1 MNDYKMTPGERR
13 ATWGL
18 GTVFSLR
25 MLGMFMVLPVL
36 TTYGMALQGASEALI
51 GIAIG
56 IYGLTQAVF
65 QIPFGLLS
73 DRIGRKPLIVGG
85 LAVFAAGSVIAA
97 LSDSIWG
104 IILGRALQGSGA
116 IAAAVMAL
124 LSDLTREQNR
134 TKAMA
139 FIGVSFGITFAIAMV
154 LGPIITH
161 KLGLHA
167 LFWMIAILATTG
179 IALTIWVVP
188 NSSTHV
194 LNRESGM
201 VKGSFSK
208 VLAEPRLLKLNFGIM
223 CLHILLMSTFVALPG
238 QMADAGL
245 PAAEHWKVY
254 LATML
259 IAFGSVVPFIIY
271 AEVKRKMKQVF
282 VFCVGLIVVAE
293 IVLWNAQTQFWQLVV
308 GVQLFFVAFN
318 LMEALLPSL
327 ISKES
332 PAGYKGTAMGVYSTS
347 QFLGV
352 AIGGSLGG
360 WIDGMFDGQGVFLA
374 GAMLAAVWLAVANT
388 MKEPPYVSSLRIEI
402 PANIAANEALKV
414 RLLETEGI
422 KEVLIAEE
430 EHSETRK
437 GSSYG
442 DQTGMFLKM
451 DEDGKIT
458 YVKANPEGIKEDI
471 TLPEETDEE
480 VTFDVEMETKDGAS
494 AEVGHYDTIEDA
506 VKTANMLQ
514 LTRSMMRSANSDVDV
529 SVYSKNVLRSTT
541 KPSIVKFKV
550 LDGGMTTPYKEVDTN
565 ISGYTS
571 AVYAVD
577 AAYLGTVDGK
587 VKFRMAG
594 VTGLVDAKYVTI
606 QEYTAKMNVSY
617 YYVTKNKLYHQIFTP
632 YYSSARWKCA
642 SVFERE
648 YKIFQL

>member
-1 MNDYKMTPGERR
+1 MNDYKMTSGERR

-139 FIGVSFGITFAIAMV
+139 FIGVSFGIAMV

-238 QMADAGL
+238 QMADAGF

-374 GAMLAAVWLAVANT
+374 GAMLAAVWLAVAST

-402 PANIAANEALKV
+402 PDNVMADEKLEKS
-414 RLLETEGI
+414 LLTTPGV
-422 KEVLIAEE
+422 KDVLLAKL
-430 EHSETRK
+430 EHSVYVK
-437 GSSYG
+437 IDS
-442 DQTGMFLKM
+442 
-451 DEDGKIT
+451 KIT
-458 YVKANPEGIKEDI
+458 NRFE
-471 TLPEETDEE
+471 
-480 VTFDVEMETKDGAS
+480 
-494 AEVGHYDTIEDA
+494 IER
-506 VKTANMLQ
+506 VIN
-514 LTRSMMRSANSDVDV
+514 
-529 SVYSKNVLRSTT
+529 
-541 KPSIVKFKV
+541 
-550 LDGGMTTPYKEVDTN
+550 E
-565 ISGYTS
+565 
-571 AVYAVD
+571 
-577 AAYLGTVDGK
+577 
-587 VKFRMAG
+587 
-594 VTGLVDAKYVTI
+594 
-606 QEYTAKMNVSY
+606 VSY
-617 YYVTKNKLYHQIFTP
+617 
-632 YYSSARWKCA
+632 
-642 SVFERE
+642 
-648 YKIFQL
+648 